1 MLVQLSSNK
10 VRERFEVP
18 KYAPLTN
25 YLKAMPRDK
34 WSATFGEIERLLKFN
49 LPPSAHRHDAW
60 WGNSRC
66 GNHSQAKAWLDAG
79 WSVVSVDRNARRV
92 ELARRV
98 DDDAREAAAVR
109 ELWSRAAALSGIA
122 DRAALEREVL
132 AAFIRL
138 EAGKRLLASGGSLP
152 DLTVEGAP
160 R

>member
-1 MLVQLSSNK
+1 
-10 VRERFEVP
+10 VP

-79 WSVVSVDRNARRV
+79 WTVVAVDRA
-92 ELARRV
+92 ARRV
-98 DDDAREAAAVR
+98 DLARSIDASAHDAAMIR
-109 ELWSRAAALSGIA
+109 DLWTRAARLSGIT
-122 DRAALEREVL
+122 DRGALEREVL

-138 EAGKRLLASGGSLP
+138 ETGRRLLEMGGSLP
-152 DLTVEGAP
+152 DLPATGPAP

>member
-1 MLVQLSSNK
+1 
-10 VRERFEVP
+10 VP

-34 WSATFGEIERLLKFN
+34 WSATFGEIERVLKFN

-60 WGNSRC
+60 WGNSRR

-79 WSVVSVDRNARRV
+79 WNVVSLDRA
-92 ELARRV
+92 ARRV
-98 DDDAREAAAVR
+98 DLARVDDGQAHDAAATR
-109 ELWSRAAALSGIA
+109 ELWRHAATLSGIA

-132 AAFIRL
+132 TAFIRL
-138 EAGKRLLASGGSLP
+138 AAGKTLLAAGGSMP
-152 DLTVEGAP
+152 DLAGPGPP